1 LFGRKGWYVAD
12 QQRALRLA
20 SSGALA
26 NHVSSVLE
34 HYTRKVGHCAHVPAI
49 TRSYPSHRSVE
60 NHLLVVA
67 IVPYLTDEPAASFAS
82 VVRFVRRCADL
93 QVSSL
98 TLSMVVF
105 LVAVVI
111 CSSIC

>member
-1 LFGRKGWYVAD
+1 VAD

-20 SSGALA
+20 SSGAPA

-34 HYTRKVGHCAHVPAI
+34 HYTSKLGHCAHVPAI
-49 TRSYPSHRSVE
+49 TWSYPSHRSVG
-60 NHLLVVA
+60 NHLPVVV
-67 IVPYLTDEPAASFAS
+67 IVPYLTDEPAAIFAS
-82 VVRFVRRCADL
+82 VMRFVRRCADL

-98 TLSMVVF
+98 MSLMVVV